1 MLLTCALGASI
12 NGATKMDQKILG
24 KLIAQRI
31 SSDRFQIWGTEVRWM
46 SPEYDTPENR
56 AIVDDVIANYDDLA
70 AAYMREQHMASM
82 RVERNRRL
90 DEADIKYCNAERWSV
105 MTEAQRA
112 AWAAYKQALRDLP
125 ATTEDPVNPVWP
137 DKS

>member
-1 MLLTCALGASI
+1 MDANIFCALLARQI
-12 NGATKMDQKILG
+12 DPTK
-24 KLIAQRI
+24 
-31 SSDRFQIWGTEVRWM
+31 FQLHGLDVHWLSGGD
-46 SPEYDTPENR
+46 DTLENR
-56 AIVDDVIANYDDLA
+56 NIINNVVANYDALA
-70 AAYMREQHMASM
+70 AEWLRDQHMAAL

-112 AWAAYKQALRDLP
+112 AWAAYKQSLRDLP